1 MHGLIVLDPG
11 AEFLSVD
18 NLPKVVSVS
27 FCTSMF
33 SYDSLGLIDTF
44 HIWPVV
50 RERGKNYFYN
60 TCDGHKLWSYFSDR
74 ARRGTR

>member
-44 HIWPVV
+44 HI
-50 RERGKNYFYN
+50 
-60 TCDGHKLWSYFSDR
+60 
-74 ARRGTR
+74 